1 MVILTRTGGKMT
13 RKFLLALT
21 LLLLLFLA
29 PASVL
34 AQEYFF
40 SVPQETVNLY
50 WNADGT
56 LSIEYLWVF
65 ENQPGAHPI
74 DFVDV
79 GMPNSNFEII
89 EVTAEVNQQ
98 PVPVL
103 LSEYQGS
110 GSGFAIALGE
120 QAIQPGQRGSVH
132 VFVPGIRGVLYP
144 DSQDKQY
151 ASAVFVPTWFGSQY
165 VSGNTDLT
173 VTFHLPPG
181 VKPEEP
187 RWHAAPSGF
196 PAEPQT
202 GIDDLGRVTYTW
214 RNPQA
219 SAAGQYQFGASFP
232 RSYVPAESI
241 ITRPPIDVDAILTYL
256 CIGFFVLAGLGLPIL
271 AIRADMQR
279 KLEYLPPK
287 ISIEG
292 HGIKRGLTAVEAA
305 VLMQQPPDKI
315 MTMILFGTI
324 KKGAAEVVQRDPLE
338 IRLSEPLP
346 ADLRD
351 YERLFLEAFTQKDKR
366 ERRRALQTMFIA
378 LVRSVSEKMK
388 GFSRRETIAYY
399 KQIMERAWQQVAAAD
414 TPEVKGQ
421 ILEQHLEWTMLDEEY
436 DDRSR
441 RVFTGPILAPSWWG
455 RYDPTYQPRPTASHT
470 PLQPAAAPQPSSS
483 RALPGAEFAASV
495 VGGIQTFSQ
504 KVIGNV
510 TDFTARVTNVTNPPP
525 PPSHS
530 SSHGRGGCA
539 CACAC
544 AGCACAC
551 AGGGR

>member
-1 MVILTRTGGKMT
+1 MT
-13 RKFLLALT
+13 RKFLTALT
-21 LLLLLFLA
+21 LLLLIFLT

-34 AQEYFF
+34 AQEYSF

-56 LSIEYLWVF
+56 LSLEYLWVF

-79 GMPNSNFEII
+79 GMPNDNFEII
-89 EVTAEVNQQ
+89 QVTAEVNQQ
-98 PVPVL
+98 SVPVSR
-103 LSEYQGS
+103 SEYQGS
-110 GSGFAIALGE
+110 GSGFAVVLGE

-132 VFVPGIRGVLYP
+132 VFVPAIRGVLYP
-144 DSQDKQY
+144 DSQDNQY

-173 VTFHLPPG
+173 VIFHLPPG
-181 VKPEEP
+181 VKAEEP
-187 RWHAAPSGF
+187 RWHSAPAGF
-196 PAEPQT
+196 PNQPQT
-202 GIDDLGRVTYTW
+202 GIDDLGRITYTW

-219 SAAGQYQFGASFP
+219 SVAEQYQFGASFP
-232 RSYVPAESI
+232 RSYVPTESI
-241 ITRPPIDVDAILTYL
+241 VTKPPIDLDAVIAFL
-256 CIGFFVLAGLGLPIL
+256 CIGFFVTTGLGLPIL
-271 AIRADMQR
+271 AIRAEVRR
-279 KLEYLPPK
+279 KQEYFPPK
-287 ISIEG
+287 IAIEG

-305 VLMQQPPDKI
+305 VLMEQPPDKI
-315 MTMILFGTI
+315 MTMILFGAI
-324 KKGAAEVVQRDPLE
+324 KKGAAQVIRRDPLE

-346 ADLRD
+346 AVLRD
-351 YERLFLEAFTQKDKR
+351 YEIRFLQAFHQKDSR
-366 ERRRALQTMFIA
+366 QRRKALEEMFIQ

-388 GFSRRETIAYY
+388 GFSRRETIEYY

-421 ILEQHLEWTMLDEEY
+421 LLEQNLEWTMLDKDY

-441 RVFTGPILAPSWWG
+441 RVFTGPILAPTWWE
-455 RYDPTYQPRPTASHT
+455 RYDPTYQPRPTTTSGPIQPTPAS
-470 PLQPAAAPQPSSS
+470 QPS

-495 VGGIQTFSQ
+495 VGGVQTFSQ

-510 TDFTARVTNVTNPPP
+510 TNFTSRVTKVTNPPP
-525 PPSHS
+525 PPSRS
-530 SSHGRGGCA
+530 TYHGGGGRGCA